1 MNNNF
6 DNNNDFGGFDGI
18 HVETPEE
25 TAARI
30 SRRQLEGL
38 TGNLHEREQAILQA
52 LGDCRYMTTGQISQ
66 IHFGGAATDGAAARA
81 ANRAVHRLE
90 DHGLIS
96 SLNRRIGGAR
106 AGSSSY
112 VWSLTNPG
120 LRFLNLDGEGKQPR
134 KRNYEPSPHFLNHTL
149 SITELNIQLLGMAGV
164 TVMDIQFEPN
174 CWRSFTGKDGARQ
187 QLKPDL
193 YAVTSDG
200 EYEDYWF
207 FELDLATE
215 APSRVLSKCE
225 QYQDYYRSGMEQSD
239 LGLFP
244 MVVWIVPDDKRKDS
258 IQSQIRQSV
267 NLTNK
272 EIFLVILPDELEP
285 LIRKGAGQ

>member
-1 MNNNF
+1 MNSNF
-6 DNNNDFGGFDGI
+6 NEYDPGDI

-30 SRRQLEGL
+30 SRRQLEDL
-38 TGNLHEREQAILQA
+38 TGNLRNREQAILQA

-66 IHFGGAATDGAAARA
+66 MHFGDAPSDSAAIRA
-81 ANRAVHRLE
+81 ANRTVHRLE

-96 SLNRRIGGAR
+96 SLNRRVGGAR

-120 LRFLNLDGEGKQPR
+120 LRFLNLDSEGQLPR
-134 KRNYEPSPHFLNHTL
+134 KRSYEPSSRFLNHTL
-149 SITELNIQLLGMAGV
+149 SITELNIQLLGMAGIAV
-164 TVMDIQFEPN
+164 VNMQFEPN
-174 CWRSFTGKDGARQ
+174 CWREFTGKDGIRQ

-239 LGLFP
+239 HGLFP
-244 MVVWIVPDDKRKDS
+244 MVVWIVPDDKRKAS
-258 IQSQIRQSV
+258 IHSQIQQSAT
-267 NLTNK
+267 LTNK
-272 EIFLVILPDELEP
+272 EIFLIILPDELEP
-285 LIRKGAGQ
+285 LIRKGAGL